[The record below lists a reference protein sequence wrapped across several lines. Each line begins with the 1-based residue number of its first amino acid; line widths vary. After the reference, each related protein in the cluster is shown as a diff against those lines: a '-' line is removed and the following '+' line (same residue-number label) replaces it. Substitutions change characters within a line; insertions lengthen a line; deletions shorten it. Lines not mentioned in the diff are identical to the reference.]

1 MNAYAIAPLIAVI
14 AYIPLLISTAV
25 SRPWQRR
32 YTLFLLFIFAAMVW
46 STVDIFLRSD
56 YFPDNKYLFFQLI
69 VITFS
74 LMTVQFHVFSSSF
87 FPKGQGRWLPFAY
100 GSLVVIT
107 VLVSLGYVPES
118 VTGVNNI
125 TVLNYGKGIIIVAV
139 PLLII
144 AARNLYVFY
153 KMLKNV
159 SNPVLYNQITTLLI
173 SIIVLTLFTIGS
185 FLPWGKE
192 LPISHYGNVVVAFI
206 LSYAVI
212 RHQLVDIKIVIRRS
226 TAWIILGIGAIALY
240 WGLLIAAERIFDFQM
255 DIYATIA
262 ASVLMIAFV
271 GVMFFLRGRVYNL
284 LTHAFQGSSYRAQK
298 QLNDFTNRIHNVFS
312 LQDQG
317 GELLSLLAKACN
329 IKRICLL
336 FPEADTGDLVSK
348 FCEPGDEDNQL
359 ANFRVRSNNPIV
371 KYLEKEKKYLT
382 KESLVVLPAFLNL
395 WPQEREDIDSKNVS
409 MFVPLIS
416 RDRLIAILVL
426 GEKQSGR
433 YSLEDLGII
442 ENVTNRVAVSLEKE
456 YLREQLRESE
466 QELSIINNSSVI
478 LASSLDIQEIFGN
491 FIEELKKAVDVTWA
505 TIVLIDQDEFIC
517 IALSA
522 PEASAYQIGDR
533 VPIERTGTAWVVSQK
548 RPFIE
553 HDLSQERYF
562 TTSDFFFEH
571 GLRSAAYLPLI
582 AKGKII
588 GSFILGSKTPHAF
601 SQRHIRL
608 LEQLA
613 SQIAMPLEN
622 SQLYARAEKKAR
634 VDELTEL
641 YNRRS
646 LDEMIDSEISRHS
659 RYGGTFSLA
668 ILDLDGLK
676 LYNDTYGHLA
686 GDSLLKTVGTNIK
699 ASVRTSDFAFRYGG
713 DEFAILLPQTS
724 TDDALM
730 VLERVRKRIGDGVDP
745 SKIEVTAS
753 IGVACWPDDGISHT
767 DIIAS
772 ADVTLYRAKRNG
784 RNQTMC
790 ASGPPSGLSL
800 VDIAAQSGENFNG
813 QLSGIVNAFSELT
826 DSRSYFTTKHS
837 KKVTN
842 YALALA
848 KVLDMDKEENLKV
861 ETCAMLHDIGKIALS
876 SELLNKSGELTD
888 KEWDIIKT
896 HPRIGADIV
905 KQIPQLAYTAE
916 SILHH
921 HEKYDGTGYPDG
933 QKGEK
938 IPIISRILAIANEFA
953 VMTSDRSYSEMIT
966 HENAIQQIK
975 KRAGTYY
982 DPYLVERF
990 VAIFET
996 KNNGSKK
1003 KARRESDSDRSK
1015 LSE

>member
-1 MNAYAIAPLIAVI
+1 MNGYAIAPLIAVI
-14 AYIPLLISTAV
+14 AYIPLLITTAV

-56 YFPDNKYLFFQLI
+56 YFPDSKYLFFQLI
-69 VITFS
+69 VITFA
-74 LMTVQFHVFSSSF
+74 LMTVQFHVFTSSF

-118 VTGVNNI
+118 VTGANNI

-159 SNPVLYNQITTLLI
+159 SNPVLYNQITTLFI
-173 SIIVLTLFTIGS
+173 SIIVLTLFTVGS

-192 LPISHYGNVVVAFI
+192 FPISHYGNVVVAFI

-226 TAWIILGIGAIALY
+226 TAWIILGIGATALY

-255 DIYATIA
+255 DYYATIA
-262 ASVLMIAFV
+262 ASVLMLAFV

-298 QLNDFTNRIHNVFS
+298 QLNEFTNRIHNVFS

-359 ANFRVRSNNPIV
+359 ANLRVRSNNPIV

-382 KESLVVLPAFLNL
+382 KESLAVLPAFLNL
-395 WPQEREDIDSKNVS
+395 WPQEREDIDSKGVS

-426 GEKQSGR
+426 GEKHSGR
-433 YSLEDLGII
+433 YSLEDLSII
-442 ENVTNRVAVSLEKE
+442 ENVTSRVAVSMEKE

-478 LASSLDIQEIFGN
+478 LASSLDIQEIFGT

-533 VPIERTGTAWVVSQK
+533 VPMERTGTAWVVSQK

-588 GSFILGSKTPHAF
+588 GSFILGSKTSHAF

-686 GDSLLKTVGTNIK
+686 GDGLLKTVGTNIK

-790 ASGPPSGLSL
+790 ASGPLSGLSL
-800 VDIAAQSGENFNG
+800 ADITAQSGENLNG

-842 YALALA
+842 YAVALA
-848 KVLDMDKEENLKV
+848 KALEMDKEETLKV

-876 SELLNKSGELTD
+876 NELLNKSGELTD

-896 HPRIGADIV
+896 HPRLGSDIV

-966 HENAIQQIK
+966 HENAIRQIK

-1003 KARRESDSDRSK
+1003 RARRESDSDPSK
-1015 LSE
+1015 SSE